1 MFAIYITIGLLAVII
16 VTFAQYK
23 VQSAYK
29 EYSAIL
35 SGSEYTG
42 ASLARKILRDNDINN
57 ISVNQIS
64 GVMSDHYYHR
74 KKQLNLSNDVYGDSS
89 IAALAIAAHEA
100 GHAIQHKTGYAGIK
114 IRNIIVPI
122 TNLVSK
128 LFIPLIIVGSLFYG
142 VGGLLDVA
150 EWFYLAS
157 AGLLGLSVLVN
168 LVTLPVEF
176 DASRRA
182 IKCLENG
189 VLYGEELEYAKKMLT
204 AAALTYVAALA
215 SSILYMLRFLLII
228 ASRRD

>member
-1 MFAIYITIGLLAVII
+1 MFVIYITIGLLAVII

-29 EYSAIL
+29 EFSQVL
-35 SGSEYTG
+35 TSSGHSG
-42 ASLARKILRDNDINN
+42 ASLARKILADNDITN
-57 ISVNQIS
+57 ISVNQI
-64 GVMSDHYYHR
+64 GGTMSDHYYHR
-74 KKQLNLSNDVYGDSS
+74 KKQLNLSSNVYSGSS
-89 IAALAIAAHEA
+89 VASLAIAAHEA
-100 GHAIQHKTGYAGIK
+100 GHAIQYKQGYAGIK
-114 IRNIIVPI
+114 IRNIIIPI
-122 TNLVSK
+122 TNFASK

-142 VGGLLDVA
+142 IGGLLNIA

-189 VLYGEELEYAKKMLT
+189 ILDGLELEYAKKMLT

-215 SSILYMLRFLLII
+215 ASVLYLLRFLLII
-228 ASRRD
+228 ASQRD